1 MGGRSHIRTLSADTR
16 PRPAAGRG
24 RRPCRA
30 GPGAGL
36 GLLLGP
42 PAAAA
47 APEPIRGEMTVDTSR
62 GYARIVFRFSDEIDA
77 DVRLA
82 NQVLVITFKTK
93 VSVPVDRLPLNARN
107 YVSAA
112 RSDPDGM
119 AVRMA
124 LARKVRINTMMAAER
139 LFVDLLPDSWTTEP
153 PALPQEVVE
162 ELAKPAREA
171 GKKQRAQAL
180 LR

>member
-47 APEPIRGEMTVDTSR
+47 APEPIRGEISVDTSK

-93 VSVPVDRLPLNARN
+93 VSVPVDRLSLNARG
-107 YVSAA
+107 YVAAA

-124 LARKVRINTMMAAER
+124 PARKVRITSRMAAQR
-139 LFVDLLPDSWTTEP
+139 PVLDQP
-153 PALPQEVVE
+153 PQSLT
-162 ELAKPAREA
+162 R
-171 GKKQRAQAL
+171 
-180 LR
+180 